1 MSIQDEFKAGFD
13 KWAEPLEQ
21 KRLEAQE
28 QQRRSAE
35 RRVAGIELLE
45 RAFEQMD
52 AENHDR
58 ITHREETP

>member
-28 QQRRSAE
+28 KQRRAAQ
-35 RRVAGIELLE
+35 RRADAQDVLE
-45 RAFEQMD
+45 RAFKQMD
-52 AENHDR
+52 AANEN
-58 ITHREETP
+58 ITNP

>member
-28 QQRRSAE
+28 KQRRAAQ
-35 RRVAGIELLE
+35 RRADAQDVLE

-52 AENHDR
+52 AANEN
-58 ITHREETP
+58 ITNP